1 MWFLVSLF
9 EISLTLLIGLIT
21 ILFIGLYVK
30 RTPRKSL
37 LADSLPLS
45 ILFLSVLLQAVA
57 FVNAPLQLLLLAAA
71 TVLTFLALT
80 SANLYFI
87 ASSYRLLEHPFAEA
101 CYAFNC
107 LGSLGPIGRAS
118 DFYIRMIGS
127 GCMIV
132 TGCVFLV
139 VFIKGKNKIKSLS
152 DAKLSRFVKYMF
164 IVRTSTVVTYFVPD
178 YIMSKTVGKNLS
190 DFIGPYAMMCGSLD
204 GLLTA
209 AVYYYVT
216 NRKEKKVFVSST

>member
-1 MWFLVSLF
+1 MAM
-9 EISLTLLIGLIT
+9 TLLRFT
-21 ILFIGLYVK
+21 EA
-30 RTPRKSL
+30 RS
-37 LADSLPLS
+37 A
-45 ILFLSVLLQAVA
+45 LFLEHIAVLSDPTKIRKPIVS
-57 FVNAPLQLLLLAAA
+57 A